1 MWSVFRWQ
9 DDSILPTL
17 ILPLY
22 ELHLVK
28 ALYVKIVRD
37 LSAETTSVWSS
48 VILHRPHKEHHR
60 SRGLAIL
67 SRVVVRLGRSRAGGS
82 REEGS
87 RRAGRRGT
95 AAEPIVCGC
104 AIANRACPCRPS
116 LPLSHSPR
124 LRRAPA
130 QVRAGR
136 ERARQT
142 ETVAGLRGPMRD
154 AAPRALRYADSAL
167 RVCGHRSLGPRPA
180 LTLAPR
186 AVPRSAPRPFPR
198 RNFPAHYYSFP
209 SELVPS
215 SVPA

>member
-1 MWSVFRWQ
+1 VTVSMNELIGTWFRLNSVVCFQMAGRQ
-9 DDSILPTL
+9 YST
-17 ILPLY
+17 
-22 ELHLVK
+22 
-28 ALYVKIVRD
+28 KIVRD

-124 LRRAPA
+124 LRFAP
-130 QVRAGR
+130 GES
-136 ERARQT
+136 ERDRQ
-142 ETVAGLRGPMRD
+142 RQ
-154 AAPRALRYADSAL
+154 
-167 RVCGHRSLGPRPA
+167 SLGSVARCGTPRPA
-180 LTLAPR
+180 RYATPIAPCGSAGIGR
-186 AVPRSAPRPFPR
+186 WARVP
-198 RNFPAHYYSFP
+198 
-209 SELVPS
+209 L
-215 SVPA
+215 